1 MCNQMFGHFQKL
13 SQGFYASGKQGEI
26 ITRMTNDI
34 SAVQNFDT
42 GTLTQAESNL
52 AVLISSF
59 IAIIQLNWIL
69 ALISMLI
76 VPLIVFPVKIVGK
89 KCWALT
95 NESHD
100 LNDEANEILNETL
113 SVSGQQKDLISSS
126 WSSS

>member
-1 MCNQMFGHFQKL
+1 
-13 SQGFYASGKQGEI
+13 
-26 ITRMTNDI
+26 MTSDI
-34 SAVQNFDT
+34 SGVQSIDT
-42 GTLTQAESNL
+42 GTLTQAASNL

-69 ALISMLI
+69 SLISMLI

-89 KCWALT
+89 KRCALT

-113 SVSGQQKDLISSS
+113 SVSGQQLVKLFTKEEIEYQRYQTVVKQLTQVKVKETTVGR
-126 WSSS
+126 

>member
-1 MCNQMFGHFQKL
+1 
-13 SQGFYASGKQGEI
+13 
-26 ITRMTNDI
+26 MTSDI
-34 SAVQNFDT
+34 SGVQSIDT
-42 GTLTQAESNL
+42 GTLTQVASNL

-76 VPLIVFPVKIVGK
+76 VPLIVLPVKIVGK

-113 SVSGQQKDLISSS
+113 SVSGQQLVKLFTKEEIEYQRYQTVIKQLTQVKVKVKETTVGR
-126 WSSS
+126 